1 MTQPPPVPSGQG
13 LDALAPPPPA
23 PPRRDPLAP
32 PPPWTGPPTVILRY
46 AEVDTALLPV
56 VEPGPPPAAAP
67 TTEPTRPPTAPS
79 PVPTASPAAAAAPPV
94 PTAPPN
100 PVAVPPSAVAA
111 AAPGAASPFSEPVT
125 TAPAAGDPGS
135 GQVGWW
141 RRNRWGLLALLPAL
155 VLALGPG
162 VKDGYERYSRAEY
175 LEPVGVGA
183 DGWVEFSGAR
193 IRLVELVE
201 APSVPARGSRPVTL
215 PEGVR
220 VWRATL
226 VFELSTPEALIGCL
240 PYLEDGDGRLFSA
253 NPPEL
258 NGARLPVTRCV
269 ADDPAQRSLQAE
281 AYFLLP
287 RPATPVALRIVK
299 ATQRPRYARL
309 PVG

>member
-46 AEVDTALLPV
+46 AEVDTAVLPV
-56 VEPGPPPAAAP
+56 VEPGPPPAATPAAP
-67 TTEPTRPPTAPS
+67 PPHPSTAPW
-79 PVPTASPAAAAAPPV
+79 PVPTATPPASFR
-94 PTAPPN
+94 TAPPN
-100 PVAVPPSAVAA
+100 PPTVLPAA
-111 AAPGAASPFSEPVT
+111 LAATSPEPGTPLAEPGT
-125 TAPAAGDPGS
+125 AAPAAPEGAGS

-162 VKDGYERYSRAEY
+162 VKDGYEQYSQAEY

-183 DGWVEFSGAR
+183 DGWVEFAAAR

-201 APSVPARGSRPVTL
+201 VPSVPARGSRQVTL

-226 VFELSTPEALIGCL
+226 AFELPDPEALIGCL
-240 PYLEDGDGRLFSA
+240 PYLEDRDGRLFSA

-258 NGARLPVTRCV
+258 NGARLPVTRCA
-269 ADDPAQRSLQAE
+269 ADDPAQRSLQTE
-281 AYFLLP
+281 AYFVLP
-287 RPATPVALRIVK
+287 GPATPAALRIVK

>member
-1 MTQPPPVPSGQG
+1 MGERLGTGTAGRRTGGGAVTQPPPSIPAGRG

-46 AEVDTALLPV
+46 AEVDTAVLPV
-56 VEPGPPPAAAP
+56 VESGPPPPTTPAAP
-67 TTEPTRPPTAPS
+67 
-79 PVPTASPAAAAAPPV
+79 VASGGV
-94 PTAPPN
+94 GT
-100 PVAVPPSAVAA
+100 
-111 AAPGAASPFSEPVT
+111 
-125 TAPAAGDPGS
+125 

-162 VKDGYERYSRAEY
+162 VKDGYQRYSQAEY

-183 DGWVEFSGAR
+183 DGWATFAGAR

-201 APSVPARGSRPVTL
+201 APSVPGRDDRPL
-215 PEGVR
+215 PLPAGVR
-220 VWRATL
+220 LWRAKL
-226 VFELSTPEALIGCL
+226 AFELSAPETLIGCL
-240 PYLEDGDGRLFSA
+240 HYLEDREGRLFSA

-258 NGARLPVTRCV
+258 SGAGLSSPGCV
-269 ADDPAQRSLQAE
+269 ADDPAERTLQVE

>member
-13 LDALAPPPPA
+13 LDALAPAPPV

-46 AEVDTALLPV
+46 AEVETAVLPV

-67 TTEPTRPPTAPS
+67 TTEPPRPATAPS
-79 PVPTASPAAAAAPPV
+79 PSPAA
-94 PTAPPN
+94 PPN
-100 PVAVPPSAVAA
+100 AAAVPPSAPAA

-125 TAPAAGDPGS
+125 TAPAASGDSGT

-175 LEPVGVGA
+175 LEPIGVGA

-258 NGARLPVTRCV
+258 SGARLPVTRCV

-309 PVG
+309 PVA

>member
-13 LDALAPPPPA
+13 LDALGPPPPA
-23 PPRRDPLAP
+23 PPRRDPLGP

-46 AEVDTALLPV
+46 AEVDTAMLPV
-56 VEPGPPPAAAP
+56 VEPGPPPPAAP
-67 TTEPTRPPTAPS
+67 STEPARPPTAPS
-79 PVPTASPAAAAAPPV
+79 PVPTASPAPTAPSPV
-94 PTAPPN
+94 PTAPS
-100 PVAVPPSAVAA
+100 PVSTTS
-111 AAPGAASPFSEPVT
+111 SPVSRPLSEPVT
-125 TAPAAGDPGS
+125 TAPAAPGGS
-135 GQVGWW
+135 GTGPVGWW

-155 VLALGPG
+155 LLALGPG

-201 APSVPARGSRPVTL
+201 ASSVPARGSRPVTL

-220 VWRATL
+220 VWRAT
-226 VFELSTPEALIGCL
+226 VAFELSAPEALIGCL
-240 PYLEDGDGRLFSA
+240 PYLEDGDGRLFSV

-258 NGARLPVTRCV
+258 SGARLPVTQCV

-287 RPATPVALRIVK
+287 RPAAPVALRIVK
-299 ATQRPRYARL
+299 PTQRPRYARL

>member
-1 MTQPPPVPSGQG
+1 MTQ
-13 LDALAPPPPA
+13 
-23 PPRRDPLAP
+23 P

-46 AEVDTALLPV
+46 AEVDTAVIPV
-56 VEPGPPPAAAP
+56 VESGPPPPAAPAAQPAAAP
-67 TTEPTRPPTAPS
+67 TASADHSSGTPASSTPPAEPAP
-79 PVPTASPAAAAAPPV
+79 
-94 PTAPPN
+94 
-100 PVAVPPSAVAA
+100 
-111 AAPGAASPFSEPVT
+111 
-125 TAPAAGDPGS
+125 TAPAASAGAGTR
-135 GQVGWW
+135 QVGWW

-155 VLALGPG
+155 VLALTPG

-183 DGWVEFSGAR
+183 DGWATFAGAR

-201 APSVPARGSRPVTL
+201 LPSLPGRDDRPVPL

-220 VWRATL
+220 LWRAEL
-226 VFELSTPEALIGCL
+226 AFELPAPEALIGCL
-240 PYLEDGDGRLFSA
+240 PYLEDREGRLFSA

-258 NGARLPVTRCV
+258 TGARLPSPGCV
-269 ADDPAQRSLQAE
+269 ADDPAQRTLRVD